1 MKKLKPIKV
10 VMLEHVAE
18 SGNYEWYSITRNET
32 PKQAIKRYMA
42 ETYCMVEEGSFYI
55 NGHDETYRILEDN
68 EGHFYDSTENCR
80 AYYITID

>member
-32 PKQAIKRYMA
+32 PEKAIRRYMA
-42 ETYCMVEEGSFYI
+42 ENYCMVLEGSTDD
-55 NGHDETYRILEDN
+55 NGRDETYTINIDN
-68 EGHFYDSTENCR
+68 GGQATDSEENCR
-80 AYYITID
+80 AYYITI